1 MIAGPRRKP
10 LVAVLAVVMIA
21 CLSACTS
28 SKETNVSGMTPQ
40 QSKARALAMEQ
51 EIAGRLPKDAV
62 VSVDPSRGGTLI
74 SCAGD
79 GVYSRAAGVTIH
91 IAEGTDPATLL
102 PALAESYSSDTRFQ
116 VRDVDSDYR
125 YAIQLSGEYAEG
137 YVIGTTGGEH
147 ALVVDS
153 FSPCFELPPTM
164 SPFDDF

>member
-62 VSVDPSRGGTLI
+62 VSVDPSRGGTL
-74 SCAGD
+74 G
-79 GVYSRAAGVTIH
+79 
-91 IAEGTDPATLL
+91 P
-102 PALAESYSSDTRFQ
+102 
-116 VRDVDSDYR
+116 
-125 YAIQLSGEYAEG
+125 
-137 YVIGTTGGEH
+137 
-147 ALVVDS
+147 
-153 FSPCFELPPTM
+153 
-164 SPFDDF
+164 